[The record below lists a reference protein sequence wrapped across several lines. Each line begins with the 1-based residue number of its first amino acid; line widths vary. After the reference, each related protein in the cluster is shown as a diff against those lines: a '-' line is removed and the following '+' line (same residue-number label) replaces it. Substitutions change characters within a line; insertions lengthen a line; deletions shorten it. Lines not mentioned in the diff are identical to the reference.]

1 MVLTLLMRKR
11 MYSSL
16 LLVQL
21 TIDWEK
27 IRAKIALEEEK
38 ELGRAEN

>member
-1 MVLTLLMRKR
+1 MVLTLLMRKTTLF
-11 MYSSL
+11 S

-38 ELGRAEN
+38 EVGRAEN